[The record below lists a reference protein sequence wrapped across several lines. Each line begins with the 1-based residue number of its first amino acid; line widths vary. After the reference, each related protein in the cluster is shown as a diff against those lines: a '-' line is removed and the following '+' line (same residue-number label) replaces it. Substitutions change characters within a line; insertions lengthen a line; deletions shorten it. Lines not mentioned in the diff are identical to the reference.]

1 MINIEVKSHEIR
13 AAAIGT
19 TEDIIKEMAA
29 GVFAIT
35 TKLMDDF
42 PPDRINNLQNAM
54 NLALI
59 ISVNRAAKE
68 HK

>member
-1 MINIEVKSHEIR
+1 MINIEVKNHEIR

-19 TEDIIKEMAA
+19 TEDIIKELSA
-29 GVFAIT
+29 GIFAIT
-35 TKLMDDF
+35 TKLMDNF

-59 ISVNRAAKE
+59 SSVNKAAKE